1 MAGSGKSKTSGLHK
15 KRSCLSVAELQHE
28 RRKGRERSKA
38 KRERDRWQTLLQEQE
53 ALEQM
58 KELKDEM
65 ALKDEQVNELFFQ
78 NEVGLARELQA
89 QSRGGLTEG
98 KVALLRASQSIVKQC
113 QI

>member
-65 ALKDEQVNELFFQ
+65 ALKDEQVNELFFKMKSVLHE
-78 NEVGLARELQA
+78 NCKLKAE
-89 QSRGGLTEG
+89 
-98 KVALLRASQSIVKQC
+98 VALLRARWPY
-113 QI
+113 

>member
-65 ALKDEQVNELFFQ
+65 ALKDEQVRDFFFF
-78 NEVGLARELQA
+78 EMRK
-89 QSRGGLTEG
+89 RGEEMKSVLEENC
-98 KVALLRASQSIVKQC
+98 KLKAEVALLRAQAGFAQG
-113 QI
+113 